1 MPLLLLALPGN
12 EALTGELAHL
22 LGTTVADYTLR
33 SFPDGETYVQLHTP
47 VAGRTLVLICTL
59 AQPNPQLLPLYFL
72 AETARD
78 LGAHRVYLLAPYL
91 AYMRQDARFQP
102 GEGITSAYFA
112 RLLSHFLDGLLTV
125 APHLHRWHQLRQ
137 IYRIPTEALHATSA
151 MVQYVRRQV
160 HRPVLVGP
168 DSESKQWVAAIAR
181 ETGCPYLVLRKQR
194 HGDRS
199 VTIAPPDVAR
209 FQHHTPVV
217 VDDIVSTGRTMI
229 ATVQHLRQA
238 GLAAPVCLGIHALF
252 VGAAYDELLA
262 AGAGHVVTC
271 NTVPH
276 PSNGINLAPLLAEA
290 LTRLPG

>member
-1 MPLLLLALPGN
+1 MRPLLLALPGN
-12 EALTGELAHL
+12 EALTRELAHL
-22 LGTTVADYTLR
+22 LGTSLAEYTLR

-47 VAGRTLVLICTL
+47 VAGRTLVLVCTL

-72 AETARD
+72 SQTAHD
-78 LGAHRVYLLAPYL
+78 LGARRVYLLAPYL

-112 RLLSHFLDGLLTV
+112 RLLSGFLDGLLTV
-125 APHLHRWHQLRQ
+125 DPHLHRWHHLRD
-137 IYRIPTEALHATSA
+137 IYHMPTQVVHATGPLA
-151 MVQYVRRQV
+151 QYVRQQV
-160 HRPVLVGP
+160 TQPVLVGP

-181 ETGCPYLVLRKQR
+181 EAGCPYLVLSKQR

-199 VTIAPPDVAR
+199 VQIAPPDVAR

-217 VDDIVSTGRTMI
+217 VDDIISTARTMI
-229 ATVQHLRQA
+229 ATVQHLRHA
-238 GLAAPVCLGIHALF
+238 GLPAPVCLGIHALF
-252 VGAAYDELLA
+252 VGAAYQELMA
-262 AGAGHVVTC
+262 AGAGQVVTC